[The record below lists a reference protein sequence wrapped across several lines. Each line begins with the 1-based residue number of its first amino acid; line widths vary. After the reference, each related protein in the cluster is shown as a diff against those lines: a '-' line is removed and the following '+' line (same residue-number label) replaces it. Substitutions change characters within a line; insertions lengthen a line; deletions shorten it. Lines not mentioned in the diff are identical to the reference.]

1 MSKKTVGVDIPTA
14 EFMLDLPEGT
24 RILSASVSSGKL
36 MLTLDTPHDF
46 PEGSTLVYQSD
57 DNGNIALI
65 GAN

>member
-1 MSKKTVGVDIPTA
+1 MNKRTVGIDIPTA

-24 RILSASVSSGKL
+24 RILAASISSGKL
-36 MLTLDTPHDF
+36 MLTLDTAEDF

-57 DNGNIALI
+57 ASGNIVLT